1 VNRSIPEN
9 LAYHEHRMFST
20 QADLWGV
27 QKKISLAEL
36 ITVPEMLRN
45 DLLKCRITYKE
56 NIENVELEPYQL
68 RSVKTLK
75 IVFDDRVS
83 YRYKYKDRTILQQLF
98 DQRGLCD
105 DVLII
110 RDGFITDTSYCN
122 VALFDGNDWYT
133 PDTNL
138 LPGTQR
144 AFLLDQKL
152 ICERRIAHKDL
163 NRFIKVRLFNAM
175 IKWENEIDVAVKQ
188 IF

>member
-1 VNRSIPEN
+1 
-9 LAYHEHRMFST
+9 MFST

-27 QKKISLAEL
+27 KKKNSLAEL
-36 ITVPEMLRN
+36 ITVPDMLRK

-56 NIENVELEPYQL
+56 DIENVELEPYQL

-75 IVFDDRVS
+75 IVSDDRVS
-83 YRYKYKDRTILQQLF
+83 YRYKYKDRTKLQQLF

-110 RDGFITDTSYCN
+110 KNGFITDTSYCN
-122 VALFDGNDWYT
+122 VALFDGKVWYT

-144 AFLLDQKL
+144 AFLLDQHL
-152 ICERRIAHKDL
+152 IKQKSISLESLREYQKI
-163 NRFIKVRLFNAM
+163 RLFNAM
-175 IKWENEIDVAVKQ
+175 ITWENELDVAVEQ